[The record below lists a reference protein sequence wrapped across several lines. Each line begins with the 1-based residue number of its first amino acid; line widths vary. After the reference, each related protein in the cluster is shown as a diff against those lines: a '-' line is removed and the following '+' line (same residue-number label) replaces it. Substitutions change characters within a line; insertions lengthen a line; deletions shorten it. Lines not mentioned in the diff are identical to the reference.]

1 MTATA
6 KPTTLA
12 SSIRLRWQ
20 LLLRWIL
27 HRWVKTRALPDV
39 DGGMGAAPGKPVCYV
54 FDEYALSS
62 VLILDKVCEEQG
74 LPRPL
79 YAIAGLENTEHRSY
93 AVLRRLQGFLI
104 RRPSTR
110 RSSQVLKRL
119 VDDSY
124 ASPELDVQLVPVTVF
139 VGRAP
144 DKATGLAKILFAED
158 WQVAGRTRRLF
169 STLVNG
175 RDTLVQFSRP
185 ISLRDLVTED
195 LGAARTL
202 RKVSR
207 ILRMHFRRVRGA
219 VIGPDLSHRRM
230 LIDRLVRTPSV
241 REAIAEK
248 SRRDKVSIDKATR
261 EARKYAWEIAADYSY
276 SIIRIAAL
284 AIGWFTRKILT
295 GVRMLNF
302 ERVKQ
307 QALDHEIIYVP
318 CHRSHLDYMLLS
330 YLLHTNG
337 HVPPHIA
344 AGINLNLPLI
354 GRFMRGGGAFYLRR
368 TFKAQKLYAAVFNEY
383 LSAILSQGVS
393 IEYFIEGTRSRTG
406 RLLQPKAGMLA
417 MTVNGYLHS
426 PVRPVMFQPVYI
438 GYEQVVEGPSYTR
451 ELSGTVKRSERL
463 TDLFK
468 VFGVLRN
475 SYGEATVSFGEPI
488 FLDKLLE
495 QYDAGWRETTAYG
508 KDKAPWLTALIDDV
522 GERVMTNINSAA
534 DVNPVNLLAMV
545 MLSTPKHSLGEK
557 DLLDQLQL
565 YKNLM
570 SKGSFADSIS
580 VTEKT
585 PMEMVEYGKTLG
597 ILKEIDHPLGKII
610 TLEQQKAVELTYFR
624 NNVSHLFAVSSLIAC
639 CFLNQRHVQTE
650 TLERIATALYPFLKA
665 ELFLPWDDADIAEVI
680 TRNVQLLRDEGLLST
695 SEDGKTLFR
704 SAGDTDLAGQLGLL
718 ARGSLQTLERYY
730 ITVAVLTKNG
740 SGTLSR
746 GQLEKLCIL
755 TAQRISQLYGFEA
768 PEFYERNLFR
778 QFIAGLRK
786 SGILGNDEQGRLTF
800 DQSLDQMSDHA
811 RYILRREIRLVIL
824 RIAPQVVID
833 LMVEGEA

>member
-1 MTATA
+1 MTANA
-6 KPTTLA
+6 KLQSLA
-12 SSIRLRWQ
+12 SSIRIHWQ

-39 DGGMGAAPGKPVCYV
+39 DGGMGAAPGKPVCYI
-54 FDEYALSS
+54 FDDYALSS
-62 VLILDKVCEEQG
+62 VLILDQVCEQQG

-79 YAIAGLENTEHRSY
+79 HAIRRLENTEHRSY

-119 VDDSY
+119 VEQSY
-124 ASPELDVQLVPVTVF
+124 QHPELDIQLVPVTVF

-169 STLVNG
+169 STMING

-185 ISLRDLVTED
+185 ISLRDLVSED
-195 LGAARTL
+195 MGAARTL

-207 ILRMHFRRVRGA
+207 ILRMHFRRVRSA

-230 LIDRLVRTPSV
+230 LIDRLVHTPAV
-241 REAIAEK
+241 REAVAEK
-248 SRRDKVSIDKATR
+248 SRREKISIDKATR

-276 SIIRIAAL
+276 SFIRIASM
-284 AIGWFTRKILT
+284 AIGWFTRRILT

-344 AGINLNLPLI
+344 AGVNLNLPLI
-354 GRFMRGGGAFYLRR
+354 GRLMRGGGAFYLRR

-383 LSAILSQGVS
+383 LSAILAQGVS

-417 MTVNGYLHS
+417 MTVNGYLHL

-451 ELSGTVKRSERL
+451 ELAGTVKRSERL

-488 FLDKLLE
+488 FLDQLLE
-495 QYDAGWRETTAYG
+495 QYDAQWRETTAYG
-508 KDKAPWLTALIDDV
+508 RDKAPWLPALIDDV
-522 GERVMTNINSAA
+522 GERIMTNINCSA

-545 MLSTPKHSLGEK
+545 MLSTPKHALGEK
-557 DLLDQLQL
+557 DLLDQLEL
-565 YKNLM
+565 YQSLM
-570 SKGSFADSIS
+570 RKGSFSGIS
-580 VTEKT
+580 VTGKT
-585 PMEMVEYGKTLG
+585 PAQVVEYGKALG
-597 ILKEIDHPLGKII
+597 ILKEVDHPLGNII
-610 TLEQQKAVELTYFR
+610 TVDPVKAVELTYFR

-639 CFLNQRHVQTE
+639 CFLNQRNVQTE
-650 TLERIATALYPFLKA
+650 TLERIATDLYPFLKA
-665 ELFLPWDDADIAEVI
+665 ELFLPWSDAELAGVI
-680 TRNVQLLRDEGLLST
+680 RFNMQLLVELGLLST
-695 SEDGKTLFR
+695 SEDGSTMFR
-704 SAGDTDLAGQLGLL
+704 SMGDTDRAGQLGLL
-718 ARGSLQTLERYY
+718 ALGSLQTLERYY

-740 SGTLSR
+740 SGKLSR
-746 GQLEKLCIL
+746 GQLEKMCIL

-778 QFIAGLRK
+778 QFIAGMRK
-786 SGILGNDEQGRLTF
+786 TGILGNDEQGRLTF
-800 DQSLDQMSDHA
+800 DQSLDHMSEHA
-811 RYILRREIRLVIL
+811 RYILRKEIRLVIM
-824 RIAPQVVID
+824 RIAPHAMID
-833 LMVEGEA
+833 LEVEDEP